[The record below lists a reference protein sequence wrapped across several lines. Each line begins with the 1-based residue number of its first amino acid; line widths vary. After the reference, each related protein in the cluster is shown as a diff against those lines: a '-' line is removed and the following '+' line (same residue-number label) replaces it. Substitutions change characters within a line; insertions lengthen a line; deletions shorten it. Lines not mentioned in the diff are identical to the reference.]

1 VIECCLTCILDT
13 DFSLIYLTYF
23 EIIQAYKQYSIRDYD
38 RTKGKLNSADVYML
52 LYHIVIHCYHIEH
65 GATLRSMPL
74 SVQGAT
80 LRSMPLSVQ
89 GGVGV
94 FHLKWTVLWNIMSEV
109 S

>member
-1 VIECCLTCILDT
+1 MIECCLTCILDT

-23 EIIQAYKQYSIRDYD
+23 EIIQAYKQCSIRDYD
-38 RTKGKLNSADVYML
+38 RTKCKLNSADVYML

-74 SVQGAT
+74 SVQG
-80 LRSMPLSVQ
+80 
-89 GGVGV
+89 GVGV
-94 FHLKWTVLWNIMSEV
+94 FHLKWTVLWNIMSEL

>member
-1 VIECCLTCILDT
+1 
-13 DFSLIYLTYF
+13 
-23 EIIQAYKQYSIRDYD
+23 
-38 RTKGKLNSADVYML
+38 ML

-89 GGVGV
+89 GGVDV
-94 FHLKWTVLWNIMSEV
+94 FHLKWTVLWNIMSEL